1 MGSNYDN
8 LRNKTA
14 KVYLSA
20 IADNHLEP
28 ILDKNFVEHGKQ
40 FDNCVQWYRLL
51 IYYLNEVSGLNID
64 GHAVNSNGLMQ
75 ASCGELV
82 FVS

>member
-28 ILDKNFVEHGKQ
+28 ILDKKL
-40 FDNCVQWYRLL
+40 C
-51 IYYLNEVSGLNID
+51 
-64 GHAVNSNGLMQ
+64 
-75 ASCGELV
+75 
-82 FVS
+82 